1 VNIVPLFLTCHFKE
15 KIMAVIKTV
24 PAQYATK
31 GDTITATY
39 TQATS
44 VLMALYIDSENK
56 YIYAVDDKQVIR
68 KMSITRDVEY
78 ARKQFRIAK
87 KLVNKSVRF
96 GVTSGWNSDVWFNE
110 IIEA

>member
-1 VNIVPLFLTCHFKE
+1 
-15 KIMAVIKTV
+15 MAVIKTV
-24 PAQYATK
+24 PVQYATK
-31 GDTITATY
+31 GDLTTATY
-39 TQATS
+39 TQASS

-56 YIYAVDDKQVIR
+56 YIYAVDNKQVIR

-87 KLVNKSVRF
+87 KLIGKAVRF

-110 IIEA
+110 VIEA